1 MNEIIQNMTERR
13 SCRVY
18 KEEQIKEEE
27 LTDILTAGKWAPSGK
42 GAQSPMFVVV
52 QDNELIKKLAK
63 MNALVMGKDIDPF
76 YGAPT
81 LIIVFADSTRNTYV
95 EDGSLAM
102 GNMMNA
108 AHSLGIGSCWIHR
121 AKEVFETEEGR
132 ELMKEWK
139 VPNTYV
145 GIANCI
151 LGYPNYELP
160 EGKPRKDNYVIY
172 VRN

>member
-1 MNEIIQNMTERR
+1 MNESIKNMMERR

-27 LTDILTAGKWAPSGK
+27 LTEILTAGKWAPSGR

-52 QDNELIKKLAK
+52 QEKEVIKKISK
-63 MNALVMGKDIDPF
+63 MNAEVMGNEIDPF

-81 LIIVFADSTRNTYV
+81 VVIVFADSTRNTYV

-132 ELMKEWK
+132 ALMKEWK
-139 VPNTYV
+139 VPDTYV
-145 GIANCI
+145 GIGNCI
-151 LGYPNYELP
+151 LGYASSKLP
-160 EGKPRKDNYVIY
+160 EGKARKENYVVF
-172 VRN
+172 VR